1 MPLNKIIKEKEE
13 ESLNIYKVSPVAC
26 CIFTK
31 RPSIEVFII
40 YLHEVEE
47 QLRHDEKEPAR
58 VLDKLPRIYH
68 TFTDIF
74 DR

>member
-1 MPLNKIIKEKEE
+1 MKEKEE
-13 ESLNIYKVSPVAC
+13 ESLNICEVSPVAC
-26 CIFTK
+26 RIFTK

-40 YLHEVEE
+40 HLHEVEE

-58 VLDKLPRIYH
+58 VLDKLPRIYY
-68 TFTDIF
+68 TFTDVF